1 MSDEIN
7 RLRQRIVQLEQAEA
21 ERQRAV
27 EELRQSEACLRH
39 ITDSAQDAILMI
51 DPQGAIT
58 FWNPAAE
65 KLFGYT
71 REEALGRNLHR
82 LLAPERYLPQHLAA
96 FPVFVRTGEGPAL
109 GQVHEM
115 GALHKDGHEIAISL
129 SLSSALLNGEW
140 HAVGVIR
147 DITSSK
153 QAEQQLRMQ
162 AAALSAAA
170 NAMVI
175 TDRDGTIVWINPA
188 FTRLTGYTLE
198 DVQGQNPRL
207 LRSGVQP
214 DEFYQQMW
222 ETILAGKIWKG
233 GLVNRRH
240 DGSLYHEEMTI
251 TPVLDSQEN
260 ITHFIGVK
268 EDITERKQW
277 EAALEHEKAVLEQRV
292 AERTAELS
300 LANAS
305 LLHAVRVKDE
315 FLASVSHELRTPLTG
330 ILGMSEIL
338 SSGIYGP
345 LNEKSANALRNIE
358 ESGHHLLS
366 LINDILDLS
375 KAEAGMIELDLRPL
389 SATNL
394 IQSTMRLVRQSA
406 MKKEITIHLNLD
418 ASAELFVADERRM
431 KQILVNLFSNAIK
444 FTPEKGTVG
453 LDLVGMAE
461 AQQLVFAV
469 WDTGIGISEQDL
481 QRLFRPFVQLDARL
495 ERQYN
500 GTGLGLSLVLKLVEL
515 HGGSIRVE
523 SQVNAGSRFIVTLP
537 WLRVEEFSWQDH
549 LQSSPAPHPFAQARP
564 GILDVAG
571 RAEGKNLLCL
581 VADDNETTLLML
593 RDCLEALGHRVVL
606 ARNGA
611 EAIERAHETH
621 PDVVLMDIQMPVMDG
636 LSAIRLLRQ
645 EELFAATPVIALTAL
660 AMTGDRE
667 RSLQAGAND
676 YISKPVSL
684 GDLARLLQRL
694 HL

>member
-7 RLRQRIVQLEQAEA
+7 RLRQRIVQLEQAED
-21 ERQRAV
+21 ERQRVV
-27 EELRQSEACLRH
+27 EELRQSEARLRY
-39 ITDSAQDAILMI
+39 ITDSVQDAILMI

-71 REEALGRNLHR
+71 REEALGRNLHQ

-96 FPVFVRTGEGPAL
+96 FPNFVRTGEGPAL

-115 GALHKDGHEIAISL
+115 GALHRDGHEIAISL

-140 HAVGVIR
+140 HGVGVIR
-147 DITSSK
+147 DITRSK

-162 AAALSAAA
+162 AAALSASA

-175 TDRDGTIVWINPA
+175 TTRDGAIVWINPA
-188 FTRLTGYTLE
+188 FTRLTGFTLE
-198 DVQGQNPRL
+198 EVQGQNPRL
-207 LRSGVQP
+207 LHSGVHP
-214 DEFYQQMW
+214 REFYQQMW
-222 ETILAGKIWKG
+222 ASILAGKIWKG
-233 GLVNRRH
+233 ELVNRRQ
-240 DGSLYHEEMTI
+240 DGSLYYEEMTI
-251 TPVLDSQEN
+251 TPVLDDQGN

-268 EDITERKQW
+268 ENITERKQW

-330 ILGMSEIL
+330 ILGLSEIL

-345 LNEKSANALRNIE
+345 LNEKSANALKNIE

-375 KAEAGMIELDLRPL
+375 KAEAGMIDLDLRPL

-394 IQSTMRLVRQSA
+394 IQSALRLVRQSA
-406 MKKEITIHLNLD
+406 TKKEISIHLNLD
-418 ASAELFVADERRM
+418 AGAELFVADERRM
-431 KQILVNLFSNAIK
+431 KQILVNLLSNAIK
-444 FTPEKGTVG
+444 FTPEKGSVG
-453 LDLVGMAE
+453 VDLVGMAE
-461 AQQLVFAV
+461 APQLVFTV

-481 QRLFRPFVQLDARL
+481 LRLFRPFVQLDARL
-495 ERQYN
+495 ERQYS

-537 WLRVEEFSWQDH
+537 WLRVEDFSWRETGQAG
-549 LQSSPAPHPFAQARP
+549 LFPHPILHLSP
-564 GILDVAG
+564 GVMD
-571 RAEGKNLLCL
+571 GKKLLCL

-593 RDCLEALGHRVVL
+593 SDCLDALGYRVLL

-611 EAIERAHETH
+611 EAIERAYEVH
-621 PDVVLMDIQMPVMDG
+621 PDVILMDIQMPVMDG

-645 EELFAATPVIALTAL
+645 DELFAATPVIALTAL

-667 RSLQAGAND
+667 RILQAGAND

-684 GDLARLLQRL
+684 GDLSRLLQRL
-694 HL
+694 RLHQ